1 MFERNNTAIKK
12 TKNKTYRHTHTH
24 THTHK
29 QTHIMPKGIRL
40 HDL

>member
-12 TKNKTYRHTHTH
+12 TKNKTYTH

>member
-24 THTHK
+24 THTHT
-29 QTHIMPKGIRL
+29 QANTHYAKRNSPA
-40 HDL
+40 

>member
-12 TKNKTYRHTHTH
+12 TKNKTYTYTH